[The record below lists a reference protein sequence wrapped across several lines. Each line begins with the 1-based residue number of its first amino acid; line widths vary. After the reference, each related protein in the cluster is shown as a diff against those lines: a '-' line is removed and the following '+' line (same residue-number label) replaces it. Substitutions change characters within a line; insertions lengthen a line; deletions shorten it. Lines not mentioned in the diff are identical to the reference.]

1 MRINKSSTII
11 DLKIT
16 DKSKMQVQAITDDE
30 ISLMDVYEFLADGW
44 KTILATA
51 FIGTSIGIVTS
62 MVLPEQFEA
71 KALIESAR
79 VASLTDST
87 NSTNSTYVEPI
98 TVLAEKMRSPT
109 YYDGKTL
116 AVCVN
121 EGEGSNLEDLAKSLN
136 ANVARNSNFVSVS
149 YRAESRENA
158 VRCLEQ
164 VLEIVIARQ
173 KTLAAANLTSVLSN
187 LENLKKKADEL
198 RKTVKQLESDRGAQ
212 FKFRDI
218 EYSAAALITV
228 TLQSK
233 AQELLATENQIS
245 TTESMLKQPNT
256 QDAKFATPIFA
267 SEQRVSPRRSLIVM
281 ISAIG
286 SLFLG
291 VLILVLRKAVVSM
304 KKQREERQNAAEIN
318 V

>member
-1 MRINKSSTII
+1 
-11 DLKIT
+11 
-16 DKSKMQVQAITDDE
+16 MQVQAITDDE

-79 VASLTDST
+79 VASLTDSTNST

>member
-1 MRINKSSTII
+1 MQEQ
-11 DLKIT
+11 LT
-16 DKSKMQVQAITDDE
+16 DDDE
-30 ISLMDVYEFLADGW
+30 ISLMDIFDFLVDGW
-44 KTILATA
+44 KTVFSIL
-51 FIGTSIGIVTS
+51 FVGSSIGIVTS

-71 KALIESAR
+71 KALIESAK
-79 VASLTDST
+79 VASLT
-87 NSTNSTYVEPI
+87 NSTNSTYVESI

-109 YYDGKTL
+109 YYDSKTL

-121 EGEGSNLEDLAKSLN
+121 EGEGGNLEALAKSLN

-164 VLEIVIARQ
+164 VLEIAIARQ
-173 KTLAAANLTSVLSN
+173 KTLADANLTSVLSS

-212 FKFRDI
+212 FKFKNI

-233 AQELLATENQIS
+233 VQELLATENQIS
-245 TTESMLKQPNT
+245 ASESMLKPPNT
-256 QDAKFATPIFA
+256 QDAKFVTPIFA
-267 SEQRVSPRRSLIVM
+267 SEQRVSPRRSQIVM

-291 VLILVLRKAVVSM
+291 VLILFLRKAIVSI
-304 KKQREERQNAAEIN
+304 KKQREERKSAAAIN
-318 V
+318 S

>member
-1 MRINKSSTII
+1 
-11 DLKIT
+11 
-16 DKSKMQVQAITDDE
+16 MQEQAITDDE
-30 ISLMDVYEFLADGW
+30 ISLMDVYDFLADGW

-62 MVLPEQFEA
+62 MVLLEQFEA
-71 KALIESAR
+71 KALIESAK
-79 VASLTDST
+79 VASLT
-87 NSTNSTYVEPI
+87 NSTNSTYVESI

-109 YYDGKTL
+109 YYDSKTL

-121 EGEGSNLEDLAKSLN
+121 EGEGGNLEALAKSLN

-158 VRCLEQ
+158 ARCLEQ

-173 KTLAAANLTSVLSN
+173 KTLADANLTSVLSN

-212 FKFRDI
+212 FEFKNI

-233 AQELLATENQIS
+233 VQELLATENQIS
-245 TTESMLKQPNT
+245 AAESMLKPPNT

-281 ISAIG
+281 TSAIG

-291 VLILVLRKAVVSM
+291 VLILMLRKVIAST

>member
-1 MRINKSSTII
+1 
-11 DLKIT
+11 
-16 DKSKMQVQAITDDE
+16 MQEQAITDDE
-30 ISLMDVYEFLADGW
+30 ISLLDIYDFLVEGW
-44 KTILATA
+44 KTILAMA
-51 FIGTSIGIVTS
+51 VVVTSIGTVTS
-62 MVLPEQFEA
+62 LVLPEQFEA
-71 KALIESAR
+71 KALIEGAR
-79 VASLTDST
+79 LTS
-87 NSTNSTYVEPI
+87 SYVEANA
-98 TVLAEKMRSPT
+98 VLAEKMRSPT
-109 YYDGKTL
+109 YYDSETL
-116 AVCVN
+116 AVCM
-121 EGEGSNLEDLAKSLN
+121 GEGKDKNLEPLAKALN
-136 ANVARNSNFVSVS
+136 ANVARNSNYVAVS
-149 YRAESRENA
+149 YRADSTEDA
-158 VRCLEQ
+158 VRCLKQ
-164 VLEIVIARQ
+164 VLQIVIENQQQLVSAR
-173 KTLAAANLTSVLSN
+173 LTSVLSN

-212 FKFRDI
+212 FQFKNI

-233 AQELLATENQIS
+233 VQELLATENQIS
-245 TTESMLKQPNT
+245 AAESMLKPPNT

-291 VLILVLRKAVVSM
+291 VLILMLRKVVAST

>member
-1 MRINKSSTII
+1 
-11 DLKIT
+11 
-16 DKSKMQVQAITDDE
+16 MQEHAIADDE
-30 ISLMDVYEFLADGW
+30 VSLLDIYDFLVEGW
-44 KTILATA
+44 KTILAMA
-51 FIGTSIGIVTS
+51 VVGTSIGTVTS
-62 MVLPEQFEA
+62 LVLPEQFEA
-71 KALIESAR
+71 KALIEGAR
-79 VASLTDST
+79 LTS
-87 NSTNSTYVEPI
+87 SYVEANA
-98 TVLAEKMRSPT
+98 VLAEKMGSPT
-109 YYDGKTL
+109 YYDSETL
-116 AVCVN
+116 AVCM
-121 EGEGSNLEDLAKSLN
+121 GEGKDKNLEPLAKALN
-136 ANVARNSNFVSVS
+136 ANVARNSNYVAVS
-149 YRAESRENA
+149 YRADSTEDA
-158 VRCLEQ
+158 VRCLKQ
-164 VLEIVIARQ
+164 VLQIVIENQQELVSAR
-173 KTLAAANLTSVLSN
+173 LTSVLSN

-212 FKFRDI
+212 FQFKNI

-233 AQELLATENQIS
+233 VQELLATENQIS
-245 TTESMLKQPNT
+245 AAESMLKPPNT

-291 VLILVLRKAVVSM
+291 VLILMLRKFVASI

>member
-1 MRINKSSTII
+1 MQEQ
-11 DLKIT
+11 LT
-16 DKSKMQVQAITDDE
+16 DDDE
-30 ISLMDVYEFLADGW
+30 ISLMDIFDFLVDGW
-44 KTILATA
+44 KTVFSIL
-51 FIGTSIGIVTS
+51 FVGSSIGIVTS

-71 KALIESAR
+71 KALIESAK
-79 VASLTDST
+79 VASLT
-87 NSTNSTYVEPI
+87 NSTNSTYVESI

-109 YYDGKTL
+109 YYDSKTL

-121 EGEGSNLEDLAKSLN
+121 EGEGGNLEALAKSLN

-164 VLEIVIARQ
+164 VLEIAIARQ
-173 KTLAAANLTSVLSN
+173 KTLADANLTSVLSS

-212 FKFRDI
+212 FKFKNI

-233 AQELLATENQIS
+233 VQELLATENQIS
-245 TTESMLKQPNT
+245 ASESMLKPPNT
-256 QDAKFATPIFA
+256 QDAKFVTPIFA
-267 SEQRVSPRRSLIVM
+267 SEQRVSPRRSQIVM
-281 ISAIG
+281 LSAIG

-291 VLILVLRKAVVSM
+291 VLILFLRKAIVSI
-304 KKQREERQNAAEIN
+304 KKQREERKSAAAVN
-318 V
+318 S

>member
-1 MRINKSSTII
+1 
-11 DLKIT
+11 
-16 DKSKMQVQAITDDE
+16 MQEQAITDDE
-30 ISLMDVYEFLADGW
+30 ISLMDVYDFLADGW

-71 KALIESAR
+71 KALIESAK
-79 VASLTDST
+79 VASLTNST
-87 NSTNSTYVEPI
+87 NSTNSTYVESI

-109 YYDGKTL
+109 YYDSKTL

-121 EGEGSNLEDLAKSLN
+121 EGEGGNLEALAKSLN

-149 YRAESRENA
+149 YRAESREIA

-173 KTLAAANLTSVLSN
+173 KTLADANLTSVLSN

-212 FKFRDI
+212 FQFKNI

-233 AQELLATENQIS
+233 VQELLATENQIS
-245 TTESMLKQPNT
+245 AAESMLKPPNT

-281 ISAIG
+281 ISAMG

-291 VLILVLRKAVVSM
+291 VLILMLRKVMASI

>member
-1 MRINKSSTII
+1 
-11 DLKIT
+11 
-16 DKSKMQVQAITDDE
+16 MQEQAVTGDE
-30 ISLMDVYEFLADGW
+30 ISLLDIYDFLVEGW
-44 KTILATA
+44 KTILAIA
-51 FIGTSIGIVTS
+51 LIGTSIGIVTS
-62 MVLPEQFEA
+62 MVLLEQFEA
-71 KALIESAR
+71 KALIESAK
-79 VASLTDST
+79 VASLT
-87 NSTNSTYVEPI
+87 NSTNSTYVESI

-109 YYDGKTL
+109 YYDSKTL

-121 EGEGSNLEDLAKSLN
+121 EGEGGNLEALAKSLN

-158 VRCLEQ
+158 ARCLEQ

-173 KTLAAANLTSVLSN
+173 KTLADANLTSVLSN
-187 LENLKKKADEL
+187 LENLKKRADEL

-212 FKFRDI
+212 FQFKNI

-233 AQELLATENQIS
+233 VQELLATENQIS
-245 TTESMLKQPNT
+245 AAESMLKPPNT

-291 VLILVLRKAVVSM
+291 VLILMLRKFVASI

>member
-1 MRINKSSTII
+1 
-11 DLKIT
+11 
-16 DKSKMQVQAITDDE
+16 
-30 ISLMDVYEFLADGW
+30 
-44 KTILATA
+44 
-51 FIGTSIGIVTS
+51 
-62 MVLPEQFEA
+62 
-71 KALIESAR
+71 
-79 VASLTDST
+79 
-87 NSTNSTYVEPI
+87 
-98 TVLAEKMRSPT
+98 MRSPT
-109 YYDGKTL
+109 YYDSKTL

-121 EGEGSNLEDLAKSLN
+121 EGEGGNLEALAKLLN

-173 KTLAAANLTSVLSN
+173 KTLADANLTSVLSN

-212 FKFRDI
+212 FQFKNI

-233 AQELLATENQIS
+233 VQELLATENQIS
-245 TTESMLKQPNT
+245 AAESMLKPPNT

-291 VLILVLRKAVVSM
+291 VLILMLRKFVASI

>member
-1 MRINKSSTII
+1 
-11 DLKIT
+11 
-16 DKSKMQVQAITDDE
+16 MQEQAITDDE

-44 KTILATA
+44 KTILAMA

-71 KALIESAR
+71 KASIESAR
-79 VASLTDST
+79 LT
-87 NSTNSTYVEPI
+87 NSYV
-98 TVLAEKMRSPT
+98 TSNAVLAEKMRSPT
-109 YYDGKTL
+109 YYDSETL
-116 AVCVN
+116 AVCI
-121 EGEGSNLEDLAKSLN
+121 GEDRGANRETLAKSIN
-136 ANVARNSNFVSVS
+136 PNVAKNSNFVTVS
-149 YRAESRENA
+149 YRAESREDA

-164 VLEIVIARQ
+164 VLKNVIARQ
-173 KTLAAANLTSVLSN
+173 RELSSARLTSVIKN

-198 RKTVKQLESDRGAQ
+198 RKTIKQLESDRGAQ
-212 FKFRDI
+212 FQFKNI

-233 AQELLATENQIS
+233 VQELLATENQIVDI
-245 TTESMLKQPNT
+245 ESQLKPPNT
-256 QDAKFATPIFA
+256 EDAKFATPIFA
-267 SEQRVSPRRSLIVM
+267 SEQRVSPRRGLIVM

-291 VLILVLRKAVVSM
+291 VLIILLRKAVVSV

>member
-1 MRINKSSTII
+1 
-11 DLKIT
+11 
-16 DKSKMQVQAITDDE
+16 MQEQAITDDE
-30 ISLMDVYEFLADGW
+30 ISLMDVYDFLADGW

-62 MVLPEQFEA
+62 MVLLEQFEA
-71 KALIESAR
+71 KALIESAK
-79 VASLTDST
+79 VASLT
-87 NSTNSTYVEPI
+87 NSTNSTYVESI

-109 YYDGKTL
+109 YYDSKTL

-121 EGEGSNLEDLAKSLN
+121 EGEGGNLEDLEKSLN

-158 VRCLEQ
+158 ARCLEQ

-173 KTLAAANLTSVLSN
+173 KTLADANLTSVLSN

-198 RKTVKQLESDRGAQ
+198 RKTIKQLESDRGAQ
-212 FKFRDI
+212 FEFKNI

-233 AQELLATENQIS
+233 VQELLATENQIS
-245 TTESMLKQPNT
+245 AAESMLKPPNT

-267 SEQRVSPRRSLIVM
+267 SEQRVSPRCSLIVM
-281 ISAIG
+281 ISAMG

-291 VLILVLRKAVVSM
+291 VLILMLRKVMASI